1 MASVDLCSSRA
12 EFPAIKFLPYNQH
25 SLFIRQNH
33 MFHIALYEP
42 EIAPNTGNIIRLC
55 ANNGCQLH
63 LIEPLGF
70 DLKEK
75 KLRRAG
81 LDYTD
86 LTRVTRHHNFENF
99 LDAMTG
105 KRIMACTT
113 KGSRL
118 HTELSFE
125 AEDVLLFGPETRGL
139 PINIIVS
146 LPTSQRL
153 KIPMTPNSRSLNLSN
168 AVAIISYEAWRQLG
182 FEGAVS

>member
-1 MASVDLCSSRA
+1 
-12 EFPAIKFLPYNQH
+12 
-25 SLFIRQNH
+25 

-70 DLKEK
+70 DLEEK

-81 LDYTD
+81 LDYND
-86 LTRVTRHHNFENF
+86 LTRVTRHKNFNSF
-99 LDAMTG
+99 LEAMNG

-118 HTELSFE
+118 HSELHFE
-125 AEDVLLFGPETRGL
+125 TEDVLLFGPETRGL
-139 PINIIVS
+139 PIEIIES
-146 LPTSQRL
+146 LPTNQRL
-153 KIPMTPNSRSLNLSN
+153 KIPMMPSSRSLNLSN
-168 AVAIISYEAWRQLG
+168 AVAIISYEAWRQLE